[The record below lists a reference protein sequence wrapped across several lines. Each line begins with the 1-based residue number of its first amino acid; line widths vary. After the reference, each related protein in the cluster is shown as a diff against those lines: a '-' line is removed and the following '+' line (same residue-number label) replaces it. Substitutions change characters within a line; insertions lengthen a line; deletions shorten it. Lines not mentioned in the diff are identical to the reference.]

1 MKVLQIYIERNCRWQ
16 FLCRY
21 IETKVQCKVV
31 SILVFYCS
39 SSFCTGIVSNVIEH
53 DNNNF
58 SILTTI
64 TLPNL
69 IMAAIQRKSNMAQYN
84 VKANFIESSD
94 TITLPNLIMAQC
106 NVSDKTK

>member
-39 SSFCTGIVSNVIEH
+39 YSFCTGIVSNVIEH
-53 DNNNF
+53 NNNNF
-58 SILTTI
+58 SILTASSLEWLKP
-64 TLPNL
+64 TLTKKKFFEKCYFFGGNERIYL
-69 IMAAIQRKSNMAQYN
+69 RIFDK
-84 VKANFIESSD
+84 FIL
-94 TITLPNLIMAQC
+94 TLQIPIP
-106 NVSDKTK
+106 